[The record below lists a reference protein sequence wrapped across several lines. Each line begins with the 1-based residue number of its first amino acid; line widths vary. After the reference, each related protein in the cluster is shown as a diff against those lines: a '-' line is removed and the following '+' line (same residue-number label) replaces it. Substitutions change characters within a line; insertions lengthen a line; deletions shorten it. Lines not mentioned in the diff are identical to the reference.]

1 MLNHR
6 LVSAGGTTNATL
18 VNGGYTK
25 LHYID
30 LVCAAAAAKFL
41 KIYDKASA
49 PTVGTDTPV
58 ATFQLVPTGVNGG
71 KNQINLDANPLHL
84 KLGLAYAL
92 TGALADNDTTALTAA
107 DVVAKVATF
116 IYDSTAS
123 RRVCVNYH

>member
-1 MLNHR
+1 MIVHR
-6 LVSAGGTTNATL
+6 LVSAAGSTNATL

-25 LHYID
+25 LHYIN
-30 LVCAAAAAKFL
+30 LVNAAAAAKFL

-58 ATFQLVPTGVNGG
+58 ATFQLAPTAVNGG
-71 KNQINLDANPLHL
+71 LNEIDLAANPIHL

-107 DVVAKVATF
+107 DVVAMNVVYSK
-116 IYDSTAS
+116 
-123 RRVCVNYH
+123 